1 MPAEP
6 SAPIVDAAEVA
17 AIAREIR
24 EAGRF
29 ALDLEFVSESRYV
42 PDLGLVQVS
51 WGDVEQPQVATID
64 PLAVDP
70 RPVVEIVADPGVET
84 LMHAAQADL
93 ALLAHTHGVRGA
105 GIVDSQI
112 AAAFLGMGEQIG
124 YAPLIEHTL
133 GVKLDK
139 GSQFSEWLRRPLDS
153 QQVAYALDDVR
164 YLPRAWQALRERL
177 ERRGR
182 LHWVLEQSSLL
193 AETWAT
199 RTPPEEMYRRVSGWN
214 SLRSAQQGAL
224 RALAAWRERESLSA
238 NRPPSRLMHDRTLL
252 QIARRPPADVD
263 GLRQVRGMSG
273 GVAQRYGD
281 AILRALRQG
290 QEHPPPPERAR
301 KPLAA
306 PAQAWAG
313 MVAGLVQSRAREAG
327 IAARFVAPRD
337 EIKALVRWW
346 SEGDREAEPPL
357 PLLRGW
363 RRELVG
369 GQAIAWLAGESVIA
383 IDPDSPSGIGLD
395 ER

>member
-1 MPAEP
+1 MSVEP

-17 AIAREIR
+17 AIAHEIR
-24 EAGRF
+24 EAGHF

-51 WGDVEQPQVATID
+51 WGDVEQPRVAAID

-70 RPVVEIVADPGVET
+70 RPVVEIVSDPDVGT

-105 GIVDSQI
+105 AIVDSQI

-139 GSQFSEWLRRPLDS
+139 GAQFSEWLRRPLDS

-164 YLPRAWQALRERL
+164 YLPRAWRTLRERL
-177 ERRGR
+177 EQRGR

-199 RTPPEEMYRRVSGWN
+199 RTPPEEVYRRVSGWN
-214 SLRSAQQGAL
+214 SLRPGQQGAL

-252 QIARRPPADVD
+252 QIARRPPTDVN
-263 GLRQVRGMSG
+263 GLSGVRGMND
-273 GVAQRYGD
+273 GVARRYGD
-281 AILRALRQG
+281 AILHALRQG
-290 QEHPPPPERAR
+290 EQHPPPRELSR
-301 KPLAA
+301 KPLAG

-337 EIKALVRWW
+337 EIEALARWW
-346 SEGDREAEPPL
+346 LEGDRETEPPL
-357 PLLRGW
+357 PLLQGW

-369 GQAIAWLAGESVIA
+369 GQAIAWLAGESAIVIDA
-383 IDPDSPSGIGLD
+383 DSPSGIRLD
-395 ER
+395 GR

>member
-51 WGDVEQPQVATID
+51 WGDVKQPRVAAID

-70 RPVVEIVADPGVET
+70 RPVVEIVSDPDIET

-337 EIKALVRWW
+337 EIEALVRWW